1 MFRREKKMKRFLR
14 NFLLCACMM
23 VLLSVCAFA
32 AQVSV
37 SDMKVKVNG
46 VEQTPQAYLIDGN
59 NYFKLRDL
67 ARMLRETPSRFEVG
81 YDSETKT
88 VTMTPGK
95 DYTPIGGE
103 LKRGED
109 QSASCTLSVCTLKI
123 GDREYSCQSYNIGG
137 NNYFKLRDLSS
148 SISLSVGYDGSTRT
162 VLLRSLPRRLVPGD
176 YDINTM
182 TNSEKKTLEDGKTKT
197 IFRSNGKLAYY
208 SIEEDM
214 DDRQHRTTF
223 YTADDR
229 AYTVFTVQYDE
240 NDNLIKFTAAL
251 GNGMVLGY
259 RQLFYD
265 DQNRWIREEHYYG
278 DGAMS
283 SYSEA
288 EYDENGLPWKERIY
302 SVNDKNE
309 VRLSTVNVFEFQNGA
324 LWKVSTYDAFNVLQ
338 SEKSF
343 AGQSVHSYGRFKF

>member
-67 ARMLRETPSRFEVG
+67 AMMLRETPSRFEVG

-95 DYTPIGGE
+95 DYTPVGGE

-162 VLLRSLPRRLVPGD
+162 VLLRSLLLRKVPGD

-229 AYTVFTVQYDE
+229 AYSVFTVQYNE
-240 NDNLIKFTAAL
+240 NDNLIKFVASL
-251 GNGMVLGY
+251 GNGMVVEY
-259 RQLFYD
+259 RLSFYD
-265 DQNRWIREEHYYG
+265 DQNRWIRDECYYG

-288 EYDENGLPWKERIY
+288 EYDENGLPWKERVY

-309 VRLSTVNVFEFQNGA
+309 VHLSTVNVFEFQNGA

>member
-1 MFRREKKMKRFLR
+1 M
-14 NFLLCACMM
+14 
-23 VLLSVCAFA
+23 
-32 AQVSV
+32 
-37 SDMKVKVNG
+37 
-46 VEQTPQAYLIDGN
+46 
-59 NYFKLRDL
+59 
-67 ARMLRETPSRFEVG
+67 
-81 YDSETKT
+81 
-88 VTMTPGK
+88 
-95 DYTPIGGE
+95 
-103 LKRGED
+103 
-109 QSASCTLSVCTLKI
+109 
-123 GDREYSCQSYNIGG
+123 
-137 NNYFKLRDLSS
+137 
-148 SISLSVGYDGSTRT
+148 
-162 VLLRSLPRRLVPGD
+162 LLRSLLLRIVPGD

-288 EYDENGLPWKERIY
+288 EYDENGLPWKERVY

-309 VRLSTVNVFEFQNGA
+309 VHLSTVNVFEFQNGA

>member
-1 MFRREKKMKRFLR
+1 
-14 NFLLCACMM
+14 
-23 VLLSVCAFA
+23 
-32 AQVSV
+32 
-37 SDMKVKVNG
+37 
-46 VEQTPQAYLIDGN
+46 
-59 NYFKLRDL
+59 
-67 ARMLRETPSRFEVG
+67 
-81 YDSETKT
+81 
-88 VTMTPGK
+88 
-95 DYTPIGGE
+95 
-103 LKRGED
+103 
-109 QSASCTLSVCTLKI
+109 
-123 GDREYSCQSYNIGG
+123 
-137 NNYFKLRDLSS
+137 
-148 SISLSVGYDGSTRT
+148 
-162 VLLRSLPRRLVPGD
+162 
-176 YDINTM
+176 M

-229 AYTVFTVQYDE
+229 AYSVFTVQYNE
-240 NDNLIKFTAAL
+240 NDNLIKFVASL
-251 GNGMVLGY
+251 GNGMVVEY
-259 RQLFYD
+259 RLSFYD
-265 DQNRWIREEHYYG
+265 DQNRWIRDECYYG

-288 EYDENGLPWKERIY
+288 EYDENGLPWKERVY

-309 VRLSTVNVFEFQNGA
+309 VHLSTVNVFEFQNGA

>member
-1 MFRREKKMKRFLR
+1 MFRREKKMKRFLC

-46 VEQTPQAYLIDGN
+46 VEQTAQVYLIDGN

-67 ARMLRETPSRFEVG
+67 SPSINLVVG
-81 YDSETKT
+81 YD
-88 VTMTPGK
+88 
-95 DYTPIGGE
+95 
-103 LKRGED
+103 
-109 QSASCTLSVCTLKI
+109 AA
-123 GDREYSCQSYNIGG
+123 
-137 NNYFKLRDLSS
+137 
-148 SISLSVGYDGSTRT
+148 TRT
-162 VLLRSLPRRLVPGD
+162 VLLRSLLLRIVPGD

-223 YTADDR
+223 YSADDR
-229 AYTVFTVQYDE
+229 AYSVFTVQYNE

-251 GNGMVLGY
+251 GNGMVVEY
-259 RQLFYD
+259 RLSFYD
-265 DQNRWIREEHYYG
+265 DQNRWIRDECYHG

-288 EYDENGLPWKERIY
+288 EYDENGLPQKERVY

-309 VRLSTVNVFEFQNGA
+309 AHLSMVNVFEFQNGS